1 MRTHTCADIFC
12 CLVVLILVVLSTF
25 GRAENDN
32 GTYLRRCNTSDLK
45 EASCGKNQRCHMMNN
60 TSVCECIREYHLVN
74 DECIKTPT
82 ATAETI
88 STTTTITTLKPEHR
102 SESGGSSV
110 AAGLLIPT
118 FLIVIGVLL
127 YFGARR
133 YKWLQRF
140 RQYRHNRYGNVLVT
154 RDDDD
159 DDDPPIA

>member
-1 MRTHTCADIFC
+1 MRSTRIDVFC
-12 CLVVLILVVLSTF
+12 HLIVAILAVLSTF
-25 GRAENDN
+25 GRAETPCDAAEL
-32 GTYLRRCNTSDLK
+32 GKTQCS
-45 EASCGKNQRCHMMNN
+45 KNQRCSQIVNAN
-60 TSVCECIREYHLVN
+60 GQLSSVCVCQRNFHLVN
-74 DECIKTPT
+74 DECVENKT
-82 ATAETI
+82 ASFAD
-88 STTTTITTLKPEHR
+88 ITTLKPEYK

-118 FLIVIGVLL
+118 FLIVVGVLL

>member
-1 MRTHTCADIFC
+1 MATLA
-12 CLVVLILVVLSTF
+12 VLSTL
-25 GRAENDN
+25 GRAESNDDAH
-32 GTYLRRCNTSDLK
+32 TSKPCNTSDLT
-45 EASCGKNQRCHMMNN
+45 EQCGKNQRCRV
-60 TSVCECIREYHLVN
+60 TSNGKQMCECQRDFYFVDGECIR
-74 DECIKTPT
+74 
-82 ATAETI
+82 A
-88 STTTTITTLKPEHR
+88 STSTMTNVDVTTLKPEHR

-118 FLIVIGVLL
+118 FLIVVGVLL

-140 RQYRHNRYGNVLVT
+140 RQYRHNRYGNVIVT

>member
-1 MRTHTCADIFC
+1 MRSTDVFC
-12 CLVVLILVVLSTF
+12 YLIVVTLAILSTL
-25 GRAENDN
+25 GRAESND
-32 GTYLRRCNTSDLK
+32 GAHTLKPCNTSDLT
-45 EASCGKNQRCHMMNN
+45 EQCGKNQRCRVTNN
-60 TSVCECIREYHLVN
+60 GKPMCECQRDFYFVDGECIR
-74 DECIKTPT
+74 T
-82 ATAETI
+82 
-88 STTTTITTLKPEHR
+88 STSTMTNVTTLKPEQR

-118 FLIVIGVLL
+118 FLIVVGVLL

-140 RQYRHNRYGNVLVT
+140 RQYRHNRYGNVIVT

>member
-1 MRTHTCADIFC
+1 MQTNIFC
-12 CLVVLILVVLSTF
+12 YLIVAILAVLSTL
-25 GRAENDN
+25 GRAGSDD
-32 GTYLRRCNTSDLK
+32 GTHLK
-45 EASCGKNQRCHMMNN
+45 PCDVSALGNAQCGKNERCVSSNSEKAQCECQRTFHLVNG
-60 TSVCECIREYHLVN
+60 ECIRITSAAASVN
-74 DECIKTPT
+74 
-82 ATAETI
+82 A
-88 STTTTITTLKPEHR
+88 TTLKPDHR

-110 AAGLLIPT
+110 AVGLLIPT
-118 FLIVIGVLL
+118 FLVVVGALL